1 MTELRKRGPS
11 SKPSKP
17 FQMKK
22 TTKGESKTQNENSVN
37 TILGG
42 VFKVLL
48 FIIVVPPMLNYAG
61 LQKEREFLTSNLT
74 LYDIGFSQK
83 MFFNCSG
90 SGKPTVIL
98 DAPTGMTSDSWVLGQ
113 AELAK
118 LTKVCVYDRAGLGF
132 SDAPP
137 QLNISD
143 PGEGAVARTLGK
155 EGTAVRMVNDLHRIV
170 TFSFPQER
178 PFVLVGSELGGLVAR
193 MYAHLHPQDVN
204 HIVMIDPISETLFD
218 DVNNKNDVEKTENPW
233 ISYWFGHLLI
243 SFRLLQV
250 SAMVGLSR
258 LGLITGLM
266 TSPLTTLN
274 NESDSEFT
282 IRQKHHICNPFH
294 VQAVFDEHKGVN
306 ESLSQ
311 MKEIQ
316 VAWPLTS
323 NISSTIIS
331 GTYYDEQLPPSLNRG
346 WSRAVQ
352 DVIDHMD
359 SKHHVITGADRHM
372 IHSVTL
378 VREALAPV
386 VRIIKSWRVQ
396 NKV

>member
-1 MTELRKRGPS
+1 MTELRKRGTR
-11 SKPSKP
+11 SKIVKASQIKNTEKEPI
-17 FQMKK
+17 
-22 TTKGESKTQNENSVN
+22 TLNGVNSV
-37 TILGG
+37 LGNI
-42 VFKVLL
+42 FKVLL
-48 FIIVVPPMLNYAG
+48 FVIVVPPMLNYAG
-61 LQKEREFLTSNLT
+61 LKKEQEFLMADLT
-74 LYDIGFSQK
+74 LYDIGFGQK

-113 AELAK
+113 SELAK
-118 LTKVCVYDRAGLGF
+118 LTRVCVYDRAGLGF

-137 QLNISD
+137 KLNISD
-143 PGEGAVARTLGK
+143 PGEGAVARTLGQ
-155 EGTAVRMVNDLHRIV
+155 EGTAIRMVNDLHRIV

-193 MYAHLHPQDVN
+193 MYAHLHPQDVD
-204 HIVMIDPISETLFD
+204 HFVMIDPISETLFD

-233 ISYWFGHLLI
+233 ISYWFGHLLL

-250 SAMVGLSR
+250 SAMSGLSR
-258 LGLITGLM
+258 LGLLTGLM

-274 NESDSEFT
+274 NESDFAFT
-282 IRQKHHICNPFH
+282 VRQKHHLCNPFH
-294 VQAVFDEHKGVN
+294 IQAIFDEHKSVN
-306 ESLSQ
+306 DSLSQ

-316 VAWPLTS
+316 EAWPLRS

-352 DVIDHMD
+352 DVIDHLD

-372 IHSVTL
+372 IHKDQL
-378 VREALAPV
+378 VKETLAPV
-386 VRIIKSWRVQ
+386 VRIIKSWRIH
-396 NKV
+396 NKP